1 MSVVEY
7 PRVLPVYGKDDG
19 LTNRLPRGISEVA
32 ISPTDFGASFKG
44 FLDQMSAAA
53 PPEEPVFRRRLRDH
67 FGCEPNEL
75 LTLSEKFPAHDHAN
89 LHSALEAEFSS
100 ADCSVATFGVINP
113 HPYMGTTLS
122 TLAAPAKAGLMGNQG
137 PAEGPVEYANIKLDD
152 DRVVA
157 CVQSGL
163 FLVTRGGEPLAVLI
177 SGPANEFHPMPQV
190 GVEVMAPSRDGAER
204 FLAGLRTTMRQ
215 RNVYRGHVLSLAG
228 TPMGGME
235 IKFHRLPSVR
245 RETIILP
252 HGLLERIERQ
262 TIRFSDLS
270 EKLVAAGRHLKRG
283 ILLHGPPGTG
293 KTLTA
298 MYVARAIQNRTVLL
312 LTGRGQGM
320 IEQSCALARA
330 LQPAIVILEDVDLV
344 AEERT
349 RAGAACAG
357 PLLFELLNQ
366 MDGLAD
372 DADVLF
378 LLTTNRPDIL
388 EPALAARP
396 GRVDQAIEI
405 PLPDAHCRQ
414 RLFDLY
420 SDKLTLGQVNWKVFI
435 HRTDG
440 ASGAFIREM
449 MRKAALFAAD
459 ESSDTVEDRHLDEA
473 MHELV
478 VEGGLLT
485 QRVLGFGSPGG
496 APHQRA

>member
-1 MSVVEY
+1 M
-7 PRVLPVYGKDDG
+7 
-19 LTNRLPRGISEVA
+19 A

-53 PPEEPVFRRRLRDH
+53 PTEEPIFRRRLREH

-75 LTLSEKFPAHDHAN
+75 QTLSEKFPPHDHAN
-89 LHSALEAEFSS
+89 VHSALEAELGG
-100 ADCSVATFGVINP
+100 ADGPVATFGVINP
-113 HPYMGTTLS
+113 YPHMNATFS
-122 TLAAPAKAGLMGNQG
+122 MLAAPGKSRLTGDDGL
-137 PAEGPVEYANIKLDD
+137 AEGPVEYVNIPLGEG
-152 DRVVA
+152 RVVA

-163 FLVTRGGEPLAVLI
+163 FLLRRGGEPIAILM
-177 SGPANEFHPMPQV
+177 SGPMKEYHPMAQV
-190 GVEVMAPSRDGAER
+190 CVQVMASTREEAEA
-204 FLAGLRTTMRQ
+204 FLAGLRTAMRK
-215 RNVYRGHVLSLAG
+215 RNVYRGHVLSLAE
-228 TPMGGME
+228 TRMGAVE
-235 IKFHRLPSVR
+235 VRFHRLPNVP
-245 RETIILP
+245 RENIVLP
-252 HGLLERIERQ
+252 RGLLERVERQ
-262 TIRFSDLS
+262 TVRFSELS
-270 EKLVAAGRHLKRG
+270 EKLKEAGRHLKRG

-298 MYVARAIQNRTVLL
+298 MYVARAIRDRTVLL

-349 RAGAACAG
+349 RPGAACAG

-378 LLTTNRPDIL
+378 LLTTNRPELL
-388 EPALAARP
+388 EPALASRP

-405 PLPDAHCRQ
+405 PLPDAECRR

-420 SDKLTLGQVNWKVFI
+420 SAGLTPGDVHWDAFVQ
-435 HRTDG
+435 RTEG
-440 ASGAFIREM
+440 ASAAFIREM

-459 ESSDTVEDRHLDEA
+459 ESSNRVEDKHLDEA
-473 MHELV
+473 VHELL
-478 VEGGLLT
+478 VEGGSLT
-485 QRVLGFGSPGG
+485 QKLLGFGS
-496 APHQRA
+496 ARDRE